1 MAYRPFIRRSV
12 EQAPV
17 LTLQHPDLPRD
28 PARQSW
34 WGRLTVRITR
44 AIMAR
49 YLEWYHRIECSGTEH
64 VPRTGPLLVVANHAS
79 NLDPLALA
87 YGIRRPLH
95 FLAARGLFRIP
106 PVAYVLRQ
114 WGALPV
120 APGGLDIAAVRTC
133 VTILR
138 TGGALAIFPEGTR
151 SRDGRLQPFQSGP
164 ARMAILARAPVL
176 PAGILG
182 TFEAL
187 PPGALFPKPVK
198 LRVRYGRPFEL
209 AEYYNR
215 RLTAED
221 VATATARLRDAVAT
235 LLDSW

>member
-1 MAYRPFIRRSV
+1 VTFLAA
-12 EQAPV
+12 APWG
-17 LTLQHPDLPRD
+17 
-28 PARQSW
+28 QSW
-34 WGRLTVRITR
+34 GGRLTVRITR

-64 VPRTGPLLVVANHAS
+64 VPLTGPLLVVANHAS

-106 PVAYVLRQ
+106 LVAYVLRR
-114 WGALPV
+114 WGAIPV
-120 APGGLDIAAVRTC
+120 SPDGLDIAAVRAC

-138 TGGALAIFPEGTR
+138 RGGALAVFPEGTR

-164 ARMAILARAPVL
+164 ARMAILAQAAVL

-198 LRVRYGRPFEL
+198 LHVRYGRPFEL
-209 AEYYNR
+209 AEYPSR
-215 RLTAED
+215 RLNEAE
-221 VATATARLRDAVAT
+221 VAAATQRLRDAVAT
-235 LLDSW
+235 AAGCAAAVATAV